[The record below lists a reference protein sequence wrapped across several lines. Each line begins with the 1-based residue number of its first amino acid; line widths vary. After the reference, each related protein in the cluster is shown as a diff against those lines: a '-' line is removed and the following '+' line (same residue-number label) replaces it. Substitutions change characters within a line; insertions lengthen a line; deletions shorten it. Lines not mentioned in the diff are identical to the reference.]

1 MPTGETSMRPAV
13 VASGLESDHFLNAYQ
28 VGTKADVQKMESQAK
43 AEAQRL
49 WTEAEMKRTRSA

>member
-1 MPTGETSMRPAV
+1 LTALLYRFQWIHK
-13 VASGLESDHFLNAYQ
+13 SDHFLNAYQ